1 MDIHASIFLKQEHV
15 WKKYELQ
22 NLLKPAG
29 LLLSK
34 SSNKKCNRER
44 WNRNFQIVS
53 AYVSKHLSLLYSL
66 AAVKGNTNISNT
78 L

>member
-1 MDIHASIFLKQEHV
+1 MDIHVSTFLKQECV
-15 WKKYELQ
+15 WKKYELL

-34 SSNKKCNRER
+34 SSNKKCNHER
-44 WNRNFQIVS
+44 WNRNFQVVP
-53 AYVSKHLSLLYSL
+53 ADTSKRVSLLYSS
-66 AAVKGNTNISNT
+66 AALKENTNICNT